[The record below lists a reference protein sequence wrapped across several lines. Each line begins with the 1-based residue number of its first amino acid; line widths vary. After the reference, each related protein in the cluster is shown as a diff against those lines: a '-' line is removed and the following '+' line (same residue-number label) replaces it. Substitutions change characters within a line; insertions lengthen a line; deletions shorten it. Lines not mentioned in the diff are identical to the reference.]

1 MNTIW
6 FPDLSVADGPKYLA
20 LSDAIRGAIVSEQL
34 AGGERLPPV
43 RELGWQLK
51 VTPGTVA
58 RAYTKLTD
66 EGLLEAAVGRG
77 TFVAEPKA
85 SLTSAQMLEAQ
96 PIEISVRPTQ
106 TPDRIELLW
115 PLLPDVGQEALIRQ
129 CYARMAQIPND
140 SLIRYP
146 SQATE
151 ANARE
156 AIFGWLQGVPLGR
169 FTPEDIVLAH
179 GGQNAIMLTLQTL
192 LKDPKPMIFAE
203 DLTYAGFRHAAR
215 LLRAGVVGLR
225 CDSDGVRPDELEAAC
240 KKHGPQV
247 FCTSPEVHNP
257 TTGFTGLA
265 RRQELADVA
274 RRYNCHVL
282 EDDCYHM
289 QGSGLPT
296 YRELLP
302 DLGWYISSLSK
313 SLTPSLRVGFAIAP
327 AEMTQKLRRA
337 AQFSHFGLAV
347 TICDLTEMVLQS
359 PDLDEIRRMVRK
371 RVNEYVHAA
380 VNVLGGFDLKWS
392 KDVPFLWLQ
401 LPRGWRASHFCRA
414 AEKQGIRLR
423 SADDFALLD
432 GRAPHAVRITINGQI
447 PLEVFEGAMHVLE
460 GLLSNPPDLIEV

>member
-6 FPDLSVADGPKYLA
+6 FPDLSATGSPKYLTLA
-20 LSDAIRGAIVSEQL
+20 TAIRDAIVSEQL
-34 AGGERLPPV
+34 AVGERLPPV

-66 EGLLEAAVGRG
+66 EGLLSAAVGRG
-77 TFVAEPKA
+77 TFVAEPTREPA
-85 SLTSAQMLEAQ
+85 PTMLQ
-96 PIEISVRPTQ
+96 PVEVGVRPTH
-106 TPDRIELLW
+106 TAERIELLS
-115 PLLPDVGQEALIRQ
+115 PLLPDVGQESLIRQ
-129 CYARMAQIPND
+129 CYARMAQTRND

-151 ANARE
+151 LRAKQ
-156 AIFGWLQGVPLGR
+156 AIYGWLDTVQLGR
-169 FTPEDIVLAH
+169 FAPEDIILAH
-179 GGQNAIMLTLQTL
+179 GGQNAIMLVLQTL

-215 LLRAGVVGLR
+215 LLRAGVVGLK
-225 CDSDGVRPDELEAAC
+225 CDRDGVRPDALEAAC
-240 KKHGPQV
+240 KTHGPQV

-265 RRQELADVA
+265 RRQELAEVA

-302 DLGWYISSLSK
+302 DLGWYVSSLSK
-313 SLTPSLRVGFAIAP
+313 SLTPSLRVGFALAP
-327 AEMTQKLRRA
+327 ASKTHALRRA
-337 AQFSHFGLAV
+337 AQFNHFGLAV
-347 TICDLTEMVLQS
+347 TICDLTELVLGS
-359 PDLDEIRRMVRK
+359 PDLAKIRNLMREQVNRYVRT
-371 RVNEYVHAA
+371 A
-380 VNVLGGFDLKWS
+380 VNVLGGYDLKWS
-392 KDVPFLWLQ
+392 DDVPFLWLQ

-432 GRAPHAVRITINGQI
+432 GRAPHAVRITVNGQL
-447 PLEVFEGAMHVLE
+447 PLEMFEGAMHTLE
-460 GLLSNPPDLIEV
+460 ALLNNPPDLIEV